1 LIGISANPL
10 LSQSNLKY
18 PKIPQLNVLSAR
30 QAISDQ
36 IECFLD
42 YLEHLMLDEAGV
54 VTDLY
59 NNVPFCQVSHQD
71 SFQMSGFLWH
81 SR

>member
-1 LIGISANPL
+1 L
-10 LSQSNLKY
+10 
-18 PKIPQLNVLSAR
+18 V
-30 QAISDQ
+30 
-36 IECFLD
+36 
-42 YLEHLMLDEAGV
+42 LDEAGV

-81 SR
+81 SRWPTSVSSGTAKARR